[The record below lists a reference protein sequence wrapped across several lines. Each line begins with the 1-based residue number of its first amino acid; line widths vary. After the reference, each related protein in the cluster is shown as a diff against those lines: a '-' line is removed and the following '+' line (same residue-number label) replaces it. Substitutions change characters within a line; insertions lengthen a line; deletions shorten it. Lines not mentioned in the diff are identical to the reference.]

1 MQKWIRKA
9 AHSLAAA
16 QGADQSRED
25 VIAYGLTALC
35 QMGAILLGALVIGL
49 AAGMVWECLLI
60 YLVVGTFRK
69 CTGGATRRVC
79 LGAS

>member
-35 QMGAILLGALVIGL
+35 QIDVYKRQY
-49 AAGMVWECLLI
+49 AA
-60 YLVVGTFRK
+60 
-69 CTGGATRRVC
+69 
-79 LGAS
+79 S